1 MLSNDFKFFFKKFFI
16 IIIIIVY
23 FIVFN
28 IENYK
33 KQKYNSDLLLKINNF
48 EKKNNI
54 TQLDIKEF
62 RRINTQNILL
72 DKKKY
77 TKVKDPI
84 ISIILLVYNQSYC
97 IHKSIRSIQNQSIK
111 NLEIIV
117 VDDCS
122 SDNSVEL
129 IKKYQKEDNRITII
143 EHIKNEGK
151 IKSRSD
157 GIRIAK
163 GKYITLLD
171 GDDALIHK
179 DILKNS
185 LYISNLGNLDVVE
198 FKIIY
203 FRGGEMKF
211 CCNKYP
217 IEVNNIIYQPELR
230 TKFFFFDSTFRYR
243 AIQNRSICA
252 KIIKNEI
259 FKKVLNLV
267 GPKYT
272 EDYILTYEDTI
283 FAAALF
289 QLANSYYYFKQEG
302 YYYSRDEKGKK
313 LPPKKIS
320 KPNIEIIKG
329 LDCIKLLQ
337 FLIEKTRNIK
347 IERQLI
353 YYEIMSI
360 NHYWNFYKN
369 INHHFNMVINI
380 FDKMIK
386 NRFLMKDQKQVL
398 ILMKH
403 SLERKGNHLL
413 KK

>member
-1 MLSNDFKFFFKKFFI
+1 MPLNKFEIFGKFVTILIIQFIFIFFNEKKYYI
-16 IIIIIVY
+16 KEK
-23 FIVFN
+23 N
-28 IENYK
+28 ARN
-33 KQKYNSDLLLKINNF
+33 LLLKI
-48 EKKNNI
+48 KNIELKSNI
-54 TQLDIKEF
+54 TDIDIKEF
-62 RRINTQNILL
+62 RKINSNNILL
-72 DKKKY
+72 DNK
-77 TKVKDPI
+77 THNKVNHPI
-84 ISIILLVYNQSYC
+84 ISIIVTVYNQFHC

-111 NLEIIV
+111 NLEIIII
-117 VDDCS
+117 DDFS
-122 SDNSVEL
+122 SDNS
-129 IKKYQKEDNRITII
+129 IKIIERYQKEDNRILL
-143 EHIKNEGK
+143 IKHKTNQGK

-230 TKFFFFDSTFRYR
+230 TKFFFFDNTFRYR

-272 EDYILTYEDTI
+272 EDYILSYEDTI

-320 KPNIEIIKG
+320 KPNRGIIKG